1 MLESCGLSDPGRVR
15 ANNEDYF
22 LIAPSLGLYIVA
34 DGLEENALTA
44 AFEEANRCVSAASAS
59 AVELQGMGTTLVA
72 ALARGE
78 DIRIASVGDSRV
90 YIFEDGALQSIT
102 EDQTWVNDVGRRL
115 GLDEAAL
122 KVHPFRHV
130 VTMAIGVSS
139 PLQVRTYAVRP
150 RVGTVLLLCSDGLH
164 GVIGDNRIAAV
175 LSGYNDLD
183 HCARGL
189 IEAAREA
196 GGPDN
201 ITVILLRFGYFLSSR
216 ECQRAATRRTQPLP
230 DGRGSVPGCFLSS
243 REWAAV
249 HRECETGL
257 EYWDV
262 HIAIERGKYR
272 AAVWRDRTAGAPPG

>member
-22 LIAPSLGLYIVA
+22 LIAPSLGLYIVADGMGGEQAGECASRLAAETVADYMAAA

-201 ITVILLRFGYFLSSR
+201 ITVILLRFT
-216 ECQRAATRRTQPLP
+216 E
-230 DGRGSVPGCFLSS
+230 
-243 REWAAV
+243 
-249 HRECETGL
+249 
-257 EYWDV
+257 
-262 HIAIERGKYR
+262 
-272 AAVWRDRTAGAPPG
+272 